1 PLQAPRAPVAH
12 VLEAV
17 VDVVLVLRPELV
29 PLRHDAVAAPERRPG
44 RIVGHGLEEREERLA
59 ALDRLALPE
68 GDQLALAL
76 APGPVTVVL
85 LVGDRLDAP
94 LDPRLPTVPQRD
106 ERGLRVGGELAAG
119 RALRARPEREPAL
132 VDELEDD
139 GARRRAPVGRGRRQ
153 HDRHLLR
160 APPLREE
167 AQRVALRRSRS
178 DPPRLRGASSP
189 RAPAGSGA
197 PGSAA
202 PRTRARAPAR
212 SPPTRSSSA
221 GLTSGRPPP
230 PRPSSGT
237 RSRRAHPT
245 ARRDRSTSSRSP
257 SSSPRAPRRGSRSS
271 CPRSSRRPPGSGRRS
286 PSPPSPCAA
295 ASARDRRLPSPSA
308 S

>member
-106 ERGLRVGGELAAG
+106 ERGLRVGDELA
-119 RALRARPEREPAL
+119 
-132 VDELEDD
+132 DD

-202 PRTRARAPAR
+202 
-212 SPPTRSSSA
+212 
-221 GLTSGRPPP
+221 
-230 PRPSSGT
+230 
-237 RSRRAHPT
+237 
-245 ARRDRSTSSRSP
+245 
-257 SSSPRAPRRGSRSS
+257 
-271 CPRSSRRPPGSGRRS
+271 
-286 PSPPSPCAA
+286 
-295 ASARDRRLPSPSA
+295 
-308 S
+308 